1 LRRLLPACLLALLAA
16 CASRSQFD
24 KSDWETQNEGRLV
37 KEAADA
43 APAQEPPPYPSRE
56 NLVEFFVSAASDFRF
71 FIDRS
76 SIGVKDKIVRYV
88 LVARSPSG
96 VDNVSFEA
104 INCAAGEYQVFAR
117 GHSDGTWS
125 SRAGGWQKIPP
136 RSVQR
141 WHNALYSE
149 FFCPN
154 GVAIADATDGI
165 RALERGAH
173 PWSASPGSNGVVGG
187 SPPF

>member
-1 LRRLLPACLLALLAA
+1 MRRLLPAFLLALLAA
-16 CASRSQFD
+16 CASRSQTD
-24 KSDWETQNEGRLV
+24 KSDWEIQNEGRLV

-43 APAQEPPPYPSRE
+43 APPQEPPPYPRRE
-56 NLVEFFVSAASDFRF
+56 NLVEFFVSAASDFKF
-71 FIDRS
+71 FVDRS
-76 SIGVKDKIVRYV
+76 SIGVRDKIVRYV

-104 INCAAGEYQVFAR
+104 INCVSGEYQVYAL

-125 SRAGGWQKIPP
+125 NRPGGWQKIPP

-141 WHNALYSE
+141 WHNALYGE

-154 GVAIADATDGI
+154 GVAIADATEGI

-173 PWSASPGSNGVVGG
+173 PWSAAPSTKGAVGNSPA
-187 SPPF
+187 F